1 MSAVLLCG
9 CAALL
14 ASGCGGGSHSRSA
27 QTHAEGPHTYKIEVL
42 NLTFKPAQ
50 RVGRAASMRIE
61 VLNADT
67 QTIPDIAVTLDAFYY
82 TETYPQLAADK
93 RPVWVVER
101 GPGNPPK
108 PPAESHVVNRPGG
121 GQTGYVNTWAL
132 GALAPQHK
140 QIFEW
145 KVIPVKAGV
154 HHVSV
159 EIAAGL
165 DGRAKAT
172 LPNGGALTARFRS
185 EIAPASHAEHVNPST
200 GKLVRG

>member
-1 MSAVLLCG
+1 MSVVVLCG
-9 CAALL
+9 CTALL
-14 ASGCGGGSHSRSA
+14 ASGCGGGSHSSSA
-27 QTHAEGPHTYKIEVL
+27 QAQAEGPHTYKIEVL
-42 NLTFKPAQ
+42 DLTFKPAQ
-50 RVGRAASMRIE
+50 RVGVPATMRIE
-61 VLNADT
+61 VSNADT

-82 TETYPQLAADK
+82 TKTYPQLAREK
-93 RPVWVVER
+93 RPVWVVEQ
-101 GPGNPPK
+101 GPGDPPK
-108 PPAESHVVNRPGG
+108 PPAESRVVNEPGG

-140 QIFEW
+140 RIFEW
-145 KVIPVKAGV
+145 TVIPVKAGV

-165 DGRAKAT
+165 DGQAKAT

-200 GKLVRG
+200 GKLIRG